1 MAKPLTPTQIDA
13 LTRPPSTWSQLDVFE
28 LALTGMIQPS
38 AVGGGLELA
47 AKALRALKRESRAVD
62 NSPVMGAVTAA
73 VRVIGKPDQLFR
85 LDDVLKLTGLPK
97 AENRDKILSSLR
109 ALRDLAVLETVKLSD
124 NNFQIYWRVTPEG
137 LEVLNGGASEVT
149 ATAAPAEMPEAGEE
163 DVEVVAS
170 AVAEDETPDEENIS
184 EADEASDEDEDS
196 EIVIG

>member
-38 AVGGGLELA
+38 AVGGLELA

-62 NSPVMGAVTAA
+62 NSPIMGAVTAA

-97 AENRDKILSSLR
+97 AENRDKILNSLR
-109 ALRDLAVLETVKLSD
+109 QLRDQGVLETVKLSD

-137 LEVLNGGASEVT
+137 LEVLNGGAAEVT
-149 ATAAPAEMPEAGEE
+149 EAAAPAEEVEE

-170 AVAEDETPDEENIS
+170 AAAEDETPDEENIS
-184 EADEASDEDEDS
+184 EADEASDEDDEDDG